1 MVVGAGD
8 EHARFLKTDAFNKL
22 EILLVCSDPRGYF
35 REVVAKSHTFLD
47 RAAILFGI
55 YEEFALSD
63 KTLGSAETVKKLENI
78 NDLRNAEGRGGLL
91 TVTEG
96 RIGDPYILRHIYRYE
111 AVVEGYLRNAFVVEK
126 MTVKVGCFSVL
137 KLVFV

>member
-8 EHARFLKTDAFNKL
+8 EYTRFLKTDALNKL
-22 EILLVCSDPRGYF
+22 EILLVCSDLRGYLRKF
-35 REVVAKSHTFLD
+35 VAQSHTFLD

-78 NDLRNAEGRGGLL
+78 NDLLNGVGL
-91 TVTEG
+91 
-96 RIGDPYILRHIYRYE
+96 
-111 AVVEGYLRNAFVVEK
+111 N
-126 MTVKVGCFSVL
+126 
-137 KLVFV
+137 